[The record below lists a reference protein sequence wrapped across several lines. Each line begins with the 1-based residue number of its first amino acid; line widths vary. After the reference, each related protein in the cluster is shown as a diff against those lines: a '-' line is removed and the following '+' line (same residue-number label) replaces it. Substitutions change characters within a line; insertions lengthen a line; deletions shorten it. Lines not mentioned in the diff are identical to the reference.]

1 MDKLRTEPCYGGNES
16 CNIMG
21 MTNDIDSE
29 PALALPVLEYD
40 YRIVLEHTNG
50 PMAGIHSICG
60 LKSQATMPLPEI
72 IDATQ
77 MIDAPSMRM
86 PGPVSL
92 VAVKRKYVLYR
103 QIYAPS
109 TMVGRVVP
117 NAPFDK
123 RQQ

>member
-1 MDKLRTEPCYGGNES
+1 MTQECYDVQPPTFPSTETDKR
-16 CNIMG
+16 
-21 MTNDIDSE
+21 
-29 PALALPVLEYD
+29 V
-40 YRIVLEHTNG
+40 VLEHTNG

>member
-1 MDKLRTEPCYGGNES
+1 MS
-16 CNIMG
+16 H
-21 MTNDIDSE
+21 DIDSE
-29 PALALPVLEYD
+29 PALALPTFDHD

-60 LKSQATMPLPEI
+60 LKSRATMPLPEI
-72 IDATQ
+72 IDATE